1 MGNPLGADNL
11 ARALA
16 GYARD
21 WSLKYLS
28 LMGNPLGADSLARAL
43 AGYAR
48 DGSLKYLSLM
58 GNPLGADNLARAL
71 AGYARDGG
79 NFTSAEH
86 DNTSVAGS
94 PAVPLTRLSIGEM
107 SVGNL
112 TGDMLAQFHHHS
124 APGRAPVE
132 L

>member
-1 MGNPLGADNL
+1 
-11 ARALA
+11 
-16 GYARD
+16 
-21 WSLKYLS
+21 
-28 LMGNPLGADSLARAL
+28 
-43 AGYAR
+43 
-48 DGSLKYLSLM
+48 M

-86 DNTSVAGS
+86 GNTSVAGS
-94 PAVPLTRLSIGEM
+94 PAVPLPLTRLSIGEM